1 MTLTRRR
8 LFGSL
13 LALSTWPSARLLGQ
27 GRTTPSPLS
36 VEGYIYIQQQ
46 ARLKQTLAEGIDT
59 FFDTVRDAG
68 FQRIELSDPFMTPD
82 LRSRVLDGL
91 ATRGLS
97 MPSIYVGGAMHEE
110 RLADDTIAR
119 SIDIAKA
126 CRAVGCRAIVGNP
139 SPKAASA
146 EKTDDELAVQAR
158 MLDRMGAA
166 LGEIGVEYWVHNHT
180 PEMRSQARE
189 WWHTLRNTDPRRVRV
204 ALDIDWVHQGDQ
216 DPLALLRA
224 AGSRVASLHL
234 RSSIRKRWQETF
246 GDGDVDYRPVASELK
261 AMRINPLLVVE
272 LAYHPETVISR
283 PLLDNLRM
291 GREYAER
298 VFALR

>member
-1 MTLTRRR
+1 MKLSRRR

-13 LALSTWPSARLLGQ
+13 LALSAWPSARLLGQ
-27 GRTTPSPLS
+27 GRATPSPLS

-189 WWHTLRNTDPRRVRV
+189 WWHMLRNTDPRRVRV

-261 AMRINPLLVVE
+261 TMRINPLLVVE
-272 LAYHPETVISR
+272 LAYHPETVVSR

>member
-1 MTLTRRR
+1 MTLTRRQ

-13 LALSTWPSARLLGQ
+13 AALSAWPATRLLGQ
-27 GRTTPSPLS
+27 GHAAPSRIS
-36 VEGYIYIQQQ
+36 VEGYIFIQQQ
-46 ARLKQTLAEGIDT
+46 ARLKQTLAEGIDG
-59 FFDTVRDAG
+59 FLDAVREAG
-68 FQRIELSDPFMTPD
+68 YRQIELSDPFMVPE
-82 LRSRVLDGL
+82 LRARVLDGI
-91 ATRGLS
+91 AKRGLS

-119 SIDIAKA
+119 SVEIAKA
-126 CRAVGCRAIVGNP
+126 CRPLGCHAIVGNP
-139 SPKAASA
+139 SPKPASA
-146 EKTDDELAVQAR
+146 EKTDAELAVQAR

-189 WWHTLRNTDPRRVRV
+189 WWHTLRNTDARRVRI

-224 AGSRVASLHL
+224 AGSRVATLHL
-234 RSSIRKRWQETF
+234 RNSTKKLWLETF
-246 GDGDVDYRPVASELK
+246 TDGDVDYRPIANELRTMK
-261 AMRINPLLVVE
+261 LEPLLVVE
-272 LAYHPETVISR
+272 LAYHPETVVSR
-283 PLLDNLRM
+283 SLLDNLRM

-298 VFALR
+298 VFAVR